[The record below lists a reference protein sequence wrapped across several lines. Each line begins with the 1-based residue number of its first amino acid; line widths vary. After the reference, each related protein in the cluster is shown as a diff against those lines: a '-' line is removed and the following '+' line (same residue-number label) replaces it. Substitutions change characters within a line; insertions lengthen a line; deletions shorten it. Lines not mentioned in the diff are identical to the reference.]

1 MSRHNGNEF
10 EAITSNIPKDHN
22 MDKVI
27 NKKIARMER

>member
-22 MDKVI
+22 VDKEI
-27 NKKIARMER
+27 IKKVAGMER